1 MIRLVILI
9 HFFFSILFKSKPKVG
24 LDGCGWK
31 TARLL
36 AQSELAMTLFIAA
49 STSTSRSELRDFLC
63 YWRNNLRTI
72 LAFDPQNI
80 LGRRY
85 PSLANNVTD
94 NFPSVDLIL
103 QYAQPITSWKTDK
116 IPNTASWQRCQPHLT
131 EIAALC

>member
-9 HFFFSILFKSKPKVG
+9 HFFFSILFKSKPKVR

-36 AQSELAMTLFIAA
+36 AQSELATTLFIAA

-63 YWRNNLRTI
+63 YWQNNLRTI
-72 LAFDPQNI
+72 LAFDPQNL

-85 PSLANNVTD
+85 LSLANNITD

-103 QYAQPITSWKTDK
+103 QYAQPITSWKTDQ
-116 IPNTASWQRCQPHLT
+116 IPNTASWQ
-131 EIAALC
+131 

>member
-49 STSTSRSELRDFLC
+49 STSTSRSELQDFLC
-63 YWRNNLRTI
+63 YWQNDLRTNLRSAKYI
-72 LAFDPQNI
+72 RAK
-80 LGRRY
+80 
-85 PSLANNVTD
+85 V
-94 NFPSVDLIL
+94 
-103 QYAQPITSWKTDK
+103 PITCK
-116 IPNTASWQRCQPHLT
+116 
-131 EIAALC
+131 